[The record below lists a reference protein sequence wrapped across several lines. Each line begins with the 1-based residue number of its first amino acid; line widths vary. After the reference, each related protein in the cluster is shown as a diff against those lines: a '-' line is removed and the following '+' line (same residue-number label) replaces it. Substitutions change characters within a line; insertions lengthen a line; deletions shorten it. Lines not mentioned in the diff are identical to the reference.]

1 MPVRRDWELALDAD
15 MVLRGQGADPAVVR
29 GRSRALVTIAEQALA
44 EGRMLIAPAVVYRVV
59 EVESLRHERL
69 TLAGDARLSGALVAE
84 HLGGA
89 QRVAVA
95 LCTIGA
101 ALEDRATQVMEE
113 DASLGLAL
121 DGCGSAAA
129 EALANRACHF
139 FETQAAEAGEKT
151 TIPLSPGMIGWP
163 VEVGQPELL
172 ALIDAD
178 EIGVRVFPSGMMHP
192 RKSVSF
198 VVGMGGQV
206 SSGGR
211 TCDFCNLRETC
222 SYKDHYA

>member
-29 GRSRALVTIAEQALA
+29 GRSRALVAIAEQALA
-44 EGRMLIAPAVVYRVV
+44 EARSLLAPAVVYRVA
-59 EVESLRHERL
+59 EVEGQRHERV
-69 TLAGDARLSGALVAE
+69 TLAGGMRLSGALVAE

-89 QRVAVA
+89 QRVAIA
-95 LCTIGA
+95 LCTVGA
-101 ALEDRATQVMEE
+101 ALEDRATAVME
-113 DASLGLAL
+113 DDPSLGLAL

-139 FETQAAEAGEKT
+139 FETLAGEAGEKT
-151 TIPLSPGMIGWP
+151 TIPLSPGMVGWP
-163 VEVGQPELL
+163 VEVGQPELM

-178 EIGVRVFPSGMMHP
+178 AIGVSVFPSGMMHP

-198 VVGMGGQV
+198 VVGMGAQV